1 MRRVR
6 QAPLTPCLARAK
18 RAMAHVALVG
28 LAAALSIGGL
38 AMAQPDSGA
47 LLRPYVP
54 REGLRRVEQG
64 VADAGPLSISLRD
77 LSGDLRTPDAF
88 RDVYRLPDSVG
99 RRAGQFAR
107 VSGNG
112 GIIAVYPR
120 GTYTPTSNG
129 LRADVPPGTIF
140 YLGGIPPDP
149 PGLGPMTG
157 PSGAIALRIDPR
169 LDVGEAGPV
178 ERGVI
183 TPRIEPIATRLST
196 RILPATTDA
205 LPDLARGALA
215 PPSAADIARAADA
228 REQRLREREAE
239 LLELGGRLFSDP
251 EFRSQRI
258 ATIIRGRAR

>member
-1 MRRVR
+1 M
-6 QAPLTPCLARAK
+6 T
-18 RAMAHVALVG
+18 HVALVG

-38 AMAQPDSGA
+38 AVAQPDSSA
-47 LLRPYVP
+47 LLRPYAP

-88 RDVYRLPDSVG
+88 RDVYRLPNSVG
-99 RRAGQFAR
+99 RRGGQFAR

-120 GTYTPTSNG
+120 GAYTPTSNG

-140 YLGGIPPDP
+140 YIGGIPPDP
-149 PGLGPMTG
+149 PGFGPATG
-157 PSGAIALRIDPR
+157 PSGAISLRIDPR
-169 LDVGEAGPV
+169 VDRGLEPPED
-178 ERGVI
+178 RGVI
-183 TPRIEPIATRLST
+183 MPRIDSIATRLFT
-196 RILPATTDA
+196 RVIAARDEAPFEPPRAVAPDDA
-205 LPDLARGALA
+205 QR
-215 PPSAADIARAADA
+215 ARAADA

-239 LLELGGRLFSDP
+239 LLDLGARLFSDP

>member
-1 MRRVR
+1 MT
-6 QAPLTPCLARAK
+6 L
-18 RAMAHVALVG
+18 VALVG
-28 LAAALSIGGL
+28 FAAALSIGGL
-38 AMAQPDSGA
+38 AAAQPDSGT
-47 LLRPYVP
+47 LLRPYAP

-88 RDVYRLPDSVG
+88 RDVYRLPNSVG

-140 YLGGIPPDP
+140 YIGGIPPDP
-149 PGLGPMTG
+149 PGLGPPTG
-157 PSGAIALRIDPR
+157 PSAAISLRIDPR
-169 LDVGEAGPV
+169 VDRGLEPPED
-178 ERGVI
+178 RGVI
-183 TPRIEPIATRLST
+183 TPRIDSIATRLST
-196 RILPATTDA
+196 RVIPAMDVA
-205 LPDLARGALA
+205 PVDPPRAAVPDDTQR
-215 PPSAADIARAADA
+215 ARAADA

-239 LLELGGRLFSDP
+239 LLDLGGRLFSDP